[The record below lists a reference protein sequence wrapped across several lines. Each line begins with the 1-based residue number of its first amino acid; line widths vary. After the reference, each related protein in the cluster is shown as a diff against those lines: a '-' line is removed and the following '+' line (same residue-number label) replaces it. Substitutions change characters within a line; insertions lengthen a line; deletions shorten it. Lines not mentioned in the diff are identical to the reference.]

1 MDKSQKFVCPGSA
14 VFRGGAA
21 SSEARHRDAP
31 RRRGRR
37 RCRVPEPEP
46 MVEGRQ
52 PRRSM
57 LFNMFPFAR
66 PIFWACILSV
76 WAALPFFPAE
86 SASAEPASADSVFEK
101 IDRQEV
107 EKVLTP
113 AEKGWLSGH
122 PAIRVAGP
130 KAFPPFHYYDS
141 DGVARGMAADYV
153 DLVLRSLDIQPKV
166 IGDLP
171 WPTVLALVKE
181 GKIDLIACS
190 AKTAEREPY
199 LEFTEP
205 FMSFPLV
212 IIAKIGET
220 FIGGLDDLY
229 GRKVAFVKGTAAY
242 DWVVAEGIAATPVFV
257 NTPQDALFAVSTGEA
272 EAYIGNLAATTY
284 LIEKNGLKNLKIA
297 APTSYG
303 NYDLYV
309 AVRKDWPE
317 LASIVDKTFSLIT
330 PQQHAAIRSRWLSPE
345 TEFRFRKI
353 DVVKWVLAVV
363 GVSAI
368 LLAGILFWNRRL
380 QREIRER
387 ERAETAL
394 RKSEET
400 HKFLTENMADII
412 WTADMD
418 LAIQYVS
425 PSVESVLGFSPE
437 ERMRQTLPQR
447 VTPESLEAVER
458 AFREAFPQVAE
469 DDAPD
474 CCASVEAEYY
484 RKDGTT
490 VWLEN
495 RFKAIRDD
503 DGKLTGILGVS
514 RDIGKRRKA
523 ERKLRKQNAMLS
535 SILESAAEGICV
547 CRKANEKPFVEF
559 TLWNRKMEE
568 LTGYSMEE
576 INRLGWQ
583 KALHPQDPDAPSPFD
598 WLSVQGECAA
608 CVEPEETVV
617 NAKDGTRKTFRISMS
632 WLRTEEGHEALLAI
646 VRDVTEKKKLESQLL
661 YSRKMEAVG
670 TMAGGIAHEF
680 NNMLSII
687 MGNAELAVE
696 DIPEGNVS
704 KKRMEKIL
712 KTCLRARD
720 VVARILRFAT
730 KTPSVA
736 MPIRISRTVEW
747 ALKLMRA
754 TIPSTV
760 DIRTSIFCDSETI
773 LADPA
778 EINQVIVN
786 LCKNA
791 VDAMGD
797 GPGVLTVTLDTVDSN
812 RVAWPGAVKARAE
825 RLARLVVEDDGAG
838 IAPEDLDRVFDPYFS
853 TKTMDKGMGM
863 GLAVVYGI
871 VSNSGGHVKIES
883 QPGRGTKVEV
893 FFPLVSSVDQS
904 DAAKLSE
911 SLPLGQG
918 RILLVDDEESIV
930 TTTKLLLE
938 RLGYEVTGKTRS
950 LEALETFSARPQDFD
965 LVLTDMAMPMMNG
978 DRLAKKIREIRP
990 GTPVVLCT
998 GYGDRIDQEKIRES
1012 GVKACCAKPLR
1023 ILELGRIL
1031 RTVLKKAGRGGVQ

>member
-1 MDKSQKFVCPGSA
+1 MDKAQKFACLGSA
-14 VFRGGAA
+14 VFHGGAA
-21 SSEARHRDAP
+21 SSKTRRREAP

-37 RCRVPEPEP
+37 RCRVPEPIIR
-46 MVEGRQ
+46 GRQ
-52 PRRSM
+52 PRRARLSDR
-57 LFNMFPFAR
+57 FPFAR

-76 WAALPFFPAE
+76 WAVLSFLPAE
-86 SASAEPASADSVFEK
+86 SFSAEPASAESVFEK
-101 IDRQEV
+101 IDRQEL
-107 EKVLTP
+107 EQILTP
-113 AEKGWLSGH
+113 AEKDWLSRH
-122 PAIRVAGP
+122 PVIRVAGP
-130 KAFPPFHYYDS
+130 KAFPPFHYYDRN
-141 DGVARGMAADYV
+141 GVARGMAADYV
-153 DLVLRSLDIQPKV
+153 DLVLRSLDIQPKAT
-166 IGDLP
+166 GELP

-181 GKIDLIACS
+181 GKVDLIACS

-212 IIAKIGET
+212 IIAKTGET
-220 FIGGLDDLY
+220 FIGGLDDLHD
-229 GRKVAFVKGTAAY
+229 RKVAFVTGTAAY
-242 DWVVAEGIAATPVFV
+242 DWVVADGIDATPVFV

-272 EAYIGNLAATTY
+272 EAYIGNLAATVY

-297 APTSYG
+297 APASYG

-309 AVRKDWPE
+309 AIRKDWPE
-317 LASIVDKTFSLIT
+317 LASIVDKAFSLIT
-330 PQQHAAIRSRWLSPE
+330 PQQHTTIRSRWLSPQ

-353 DVVKWVLAVV
+353 DVVRWVLAVV

-380 QREIRER
+380 KREIRER
-387 ERAETAL
+387 ERAEAAL

-418 LAIQYVS
+418 LSIQYVS

-437 ERMRQTLPQR
+437 ERMRQTLAER
-447 VTPESLEAVER
+447 VTPESLGDVER
-458 AFREAFPQVAE
+458 AFRGAFPRAAE
-469 DDAPD
+469 DDDPD

-495 RFKAIRDD
+495 RFKAIRDG
-503 DGKLTGILGVS
+503 DGKLVGLLGVS
-514 RDIGKRRKA
+514 RDIGKRRSA
-523 ERKLRKQNAMLS
+523 ERKLRKQNVMLS
-535 SILESAAEGICV
+535 GILESAAEGICV
-547 CRKANEKPFVEF
+547 CRRANEDPFVEF

-568 LTGYSMEE
+568 FTGYSMEE

-583 KALHPQDPDAPSPFD
+583 KALHPDAPDAPSPFD
-598 WLSVQGECAA
+598 WLSAQGECAA

-617 NAKDGTRKTFRISMS
+617 DARDGTRKTLRISMS
-632 WLRTEEGHEALLAI
+632 WLRTEEGHDALLAI

-687 MGNAELAVE
+687 MGNAELAAE
-696 DIPEGNVS
+696 DIPEGNVT
-704 KKRMEKIL
+704 KKRMEEIL

-730 KTPSVA
+730 KTPAVA
-736 MPIRISRTVEW
+736 MPIRISRTVED

-773 LADPA
+773 LADPT

-797 GPGVLTVTLDTVDSN
+797 GPGVLTVTLDTVDST
-812 RVAWPGAVKARAE
+812 RVSWPGAAKVRAE

-893 FFPLVSSVDQS
+893 FFPLVSSIVPS
-904 DAAKLSE
+904 DAARPPE
-911 SLPLGQG
+911 SLPLGEG

-950 LEALETFSARPQDFD
+950 LAALDTFAARPQDFD
-965 LVLTDMAMPMMNG
+965 LVLTDLAMPQMNG
-978 DRLAKKIREIRP
+978 DRLAKKIREISP

-998 GYGDRIDQEKIRES
+998 GFGDRIDQDKIRES

-1031 RTVLKKAGRGGVQ
+1031 RTVLKKAGKGGVR